1 MTLGYA
7 FYKNIFN
14 FKKSN
19 MDSGSI
25 FPPCQQQSDFFYLTV
40 LAKKAALYG
49 VMRFQIKIT
58 NIDNAEG

>member
-1 MTLGYA
+1 
-7 FYKNIFN
+7 
-14 FKKSN
+14 
-19 MDSGSI
+19 MDSGSM